1 MIFPEKLI
9 SYLTDL
15 AIRMILDP
23 LSYAMVWVA
32 LSLVCGVV
40 LPTSVFLLKRYRSR
54 RVSASGRDKE
64 VDA

>member
-23 LSYAMVWVA
+23 VSYALAWVA
-32 LSLVCGVV
+32 LFLICVV
-40 LPTSVFLLKRYRSR
+40 LPTSGFLLERYRSR
-54 RVSASGRDKE
+54 LVSTRGRDKE